1 MTRPYN
7 VTNRSNLWS
16 KLYLVRKLTKI
27 TPFRHWV
34 DNNIEYLRRVEFV
47 DIKVATLPT
56 IFPSMLFPAKV
67 SFRIDL
73 LNVIASMTRQK
84 QSRERSES
92 DKSISDKKF
101 DISIVF
107 ETASHIGLERW
118 QPSNWRT
125 PFSRDDLGQQGWQ
138 VDEQNQCR

>member
-1 MTRPYN
+1 M
-7 VTNRSNLWS
+7 
-16 KLYLVRKLTKI
+16 
-27 TPFRHWV
+27 

-107 ETASHIGLERW
+107 ETASHIGLER
-118 QPSNWRT
+118 
-125 PFSRDDLGQQGWQ
+125 
-138 VDEQNQCR
+138 